1 MSIDEVL
8 EENLDFWLR
17 FSTTFQQIQKFETQV
32 QDLQSELLKLE
43 EKKRMEDGS
52 SNAEYS
58 LKSDAKPLY
67 KYLREIHTELTVW
80 LEKSMQLKDEV
91 KGRFT
96 SLCDIQDEITSALKE
111 SAEDDE
117 FKFTSYQAAKFQGEI
132 LNMKQEN
139 NKVADEL
146 QAGLDHVTTLQL
158 EVERTLAKLNEE
170 FKLSGSKNRQ
180 NIQLS
185 HSVSRS
191 RVPLRSFIFGTKPKK
206 HRTSIFSCMH
216 PALYRRHFRS
226 GPNA

>member
-1 MSIDEVL
+1 
-8 EENLDFWLR
+8 
-17 FSTTFQQIQKFETQV
+17 
-32 QDLQSELLKLE
+32 
-43 EKKRMEDGS
+43 MEDGS

-146 QAGLDHVTTLQL
+146 QAGLDHITTLQL

>member
-1 MSIDEVL
+1 MDQPETISEIEKRFRMSIDEVL

-17 FSTTFQQIQKFETQV
+17 FSTTFQQIQKFETEV

-58 LKSDAKPLY
+58 LKSEAKPLY
-67 KYLREIHTELTVW
+67 K
-80 LEKSMQLKDEV
+80 
-91 KGRFT
+91 FT

-117 FKFTSYQAAKFQGEI
+117 FKFTSYQAAKFQGEV

-146 QAGLDHVTTLQL
+146 RQA
-158 EVERTLAKLNEE
+158 
-170 FKLSGSKNRQ
+170 
-180 NIQLS
+180 
-185 HSVSRS
+185 
-191 RVPLRSFIFGTKPKK
+191 
-206 HRTSIFSCMH
+206 
-216 PALYRRHFRS
+216 
-226 GPNA
+226 